1 MSWAGALGSE
11 PTHSCGVQTRPT
23 VSGLGGT
30 APPLSAGT
38 GARRTG
44 DIDPSPSCASCL
56 CMTSAIETHWALVS
70 PSAGTASDSL

>member
-11 PTHSCGVQTRPT
+11 PAHSCGVQTRPT

-30 APPLSAGT
+30 APPPSAGT

-44 DIDPSPSCASCL
+44 DIDPSPSCAS
-56 CMTSAIETHWALVS
+56 
-70 PSAGTASDSL
+70 